1 MNFRLLITVQNLSA
15 QQAFGS
21 AEPAARQQQS
31 LPHVLR
37 SETDCIPAAVMFERI
52 VKYAP
57 NGVIFAIIEERRF
70 QNLLKEDEG
79 DAEP

>member
-1 MNFRLLITVQNLSA
+1 MNFRLLITVQNLPA
-15 QQAFGS
+15 HQAFGS

-37 SETDCIPAAVMFERI
+37 SETDCIPAVMFERI

-57 NGVIFAIIEERRF
+57 FGVIFAIIGERRF